1 MGCSPDLSVQ
11 IIHAHRRVCPIA
23 ALVRSGII
31 VVDELNRV
39 EEEKTEQ
46 TK

>member
-1 MGCSPDLSVQ
+1 MGYSTDLSVQ
-11 IIHAHRRVCPIA
+11 IIHALLEGCPIVV
-23 ALVRSGII
+23 LLRSGTI

>member
-11 IIHAHRRVCPIA
+11 IIHALREVCPIA
-23 ALVRSGII
+23 TLARSGTI

-46 TK
+46 TR